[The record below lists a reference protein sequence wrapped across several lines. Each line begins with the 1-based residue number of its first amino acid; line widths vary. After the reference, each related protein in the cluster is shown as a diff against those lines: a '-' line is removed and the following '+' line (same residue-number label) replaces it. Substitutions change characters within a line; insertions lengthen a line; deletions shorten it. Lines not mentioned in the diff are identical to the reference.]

1 MRNYTPY
8 FDDSDNGLNYNE
20 GRTKPQTTNTT
31 YYKSTDLYGTTAD
44 AEARSYNIG
53 CTGYRNVIINSS
65 GQINFA
71 PCVAAQTYTLLMRGM
86 PKQNVNR
93 RYYSFDQRDNIF
105 DVRDSINDNTYEGYD
120 YKYTIFE
127 KTLSNNI
134 LKDPVKDGIL
144 LYFQRVVFG
153 LIETTKQI
161 KNFVN
166 YTVKK
171 NNRRVF

>member
-8 FDDSDNGLNYNE
+8 FDDSDTGLNYNE

-31 YYKSTDLYGTTAD
+31 YYKSTDLYGSTAE

-53 CTGYRNVIINSS
+53 CTGYRTVIINSS

-71 PCVAAQTYTLLMRGM
+71 PCTASQTYTLLMKGM
-86 PKQNVNR
+86 PKKNVNR
-93 RYYSFDQRDNIF
+93 SYYSFDQRDNIF

-120 YKYTIFE
+120 YKDRIFE

-134 LKDPVKDGIL
+134 LKDPVKEGIL